1 MEDEEAHYNMW
12 KPMLKQGERQ
22 LPKSRIDG
30 PPGKELLLV
39 FPTPIAKTNIGRSLT
54 EREMYCIS
62 NISLEDPEKSV
73 FHTKGGSIGKF
84 QSEDYDIFDKFSEEL
99 KDIKVF
105 CDREIKQYLEEVEGI
120 DTDQTNLKITQ
131 SWLNKVQPG
140 GYHTLHN
147 HRNSYLSGVFYIKC
161 VPDDNI
167 MFNNKYRKIN
177 PSFEFPKKVTTPTNN
192 DVIQVKVE
200 EGDLILFN
208 SLLPHAVMPN
218 ETEDIDRISLSFDTF
233 PTYLP
238 SLYPPFK

>member
-1 MEDEEAHYNMW
+1 M
-12 KPMLKQGERQ
+12 
-22 LPKSRIDG
+22 
-30 PPGKELLLV
+30 KETIHSI
-39 FPTPIAKTNIGRSLT
+39 FPTPIYISKLNRDFTPLELKFIDKHKKDYFQNVGNISSNNNYILNEKPFANIKKEIDKRIQD
-54 EREMYCIS
+54 YFQKVIS
-62 NISLEDPEKSV
+62 N
-73 FHTKGGSIGKF
+73 
-84 QSEDYDIFDKFSEEL
+84 
-99 KDIKVF
+99 
-105 CDREIKQYLEEVEGI
+105 
-120 DTDQTNLKITQ
+120 TNKITPYITQ